1 MRQAMAVVGLL
12 IGTTGCM
19 VPGVGTVVEKSM
31 NELRGGHGQAREITA
46 LPDGPVLDRFLKFRV
61 LRVERSA
68 DAGPIPEA
76 LPALVE
82 SEMRDALSES
92 GFFPGGKGPTLV
104 IRTRLTT
111 HWPANGLT
119 QALNA
124 HSEILAR
131 VEFLEAGRRTPLG
144 VYYVRG
150 MSNAIARKSDEQ
162 LGRGLASA
170 VIEVIESRRTP
181 APDKLADRVAPPVD
195 R

>member
-1 MRQAMAVVGLL
+1 MAVVGLL

-46 LPDGPVLDRFLKFRV
+46 LPDGPVLDRYLKVRV
-61 LRVERSA
+61 LRVERSV
-68 DAGPIPEA
+68 DAGPMPEG
-76 LPALVE
+76 LPSLIEAGL
-82 SEMRDALSES
+82 RDALSDS
-92 GFFPGGKGPTLV
+92 GLFPGGKGPTLV
-104 IRTRLTT
+104 IRARLTT
-111 HWPANGLT
+111 HWPANGLS

-124 HSEILAR
+124 HSEVLAR
-131 VEFLEAGRRTPLG
+131 VEFLEEGKRTPLG

-162 LGRGLASA
+162 LGKGLASA
-170 VIEVIESRRTP
+170 VVEVIESRRTL
-181 APDKLADRVAPPVD
+181 APEKVADRTVPAD

>member
-1 MRQAMAVVGLL
+1 MAVVGLL
-12 IGTTGCM
+12 IGTTGTTGCM

-46 LPDGPVLDRFLKFRV
+46 LPDGPVLDRYLKFRV
-61 LRVERSA
+61 LRVERSV
-68 DAGPIPEA
+68 DAGPMPEG
-76 LPALVE
+76 LPGLIEAGL
-82 SEMRDALSES
+82 RDALSES
-92 GFFPGGKGPTLV
+92 GLFPGGKGPTLV

-111 HWPANGLT
+111 HWPANGLS

-124 HSEILAR
+124 HSEVLAR
-131 VEFLEAGRRTPLG
+131 VEFLEEGKRAPLG

-162 LGRGLASA
+162 LGKGLASA
-170 VIEVIESRRTP
+170 VVEVIESRRTP
-181 APDKLADRVAPPVD
+181 APDKEVADRTVPVD